1 MRIPVSYILPPP
13 KKIAVRIQT
22 GLLLSAPFRIDLLAA
37 RCTPRYQSRVTAY
50 SRRLQ
55 IEPETR

>member
-22 GLLLSAPFRIDLLAA
+22 GFQLSGPFRIELLAA
-37 RCTPRYQSRVTAY
+37 RCTPRYQSRAAVY

-55 IEPETR
+55 IEPESR